1 LVEQLDTW
9 NYRSPWHND
18 QFHADEMFPSASYQY
33 VLYGMGF
40 RPNQTERP
48 TRERDQQD
56 KLGVQIFHKAA
67 QEGKRLRQ
75 AMPSNRDLLTKIKA
89 HGLKRI

>member
-1 LVEQLDTW
+1 
-9 NYRSPWHND
+9 
-18 QFHADEMFPSASYQY
+18 MFPSASYQY

-48 TRERDQQD
+48 TRERDHQD